1 MEENIAV
8 LMADLTGYTA
18 LTETHGAASAA
29 DLIDRYVEI
38 VEDCLIGDCKLQE
51 RIGDEVM
58 IVSSS
63 ADFLLSTAAMIIKR
77 TLKEENF
84 LQVHGGLHY
93 GRVLKR
99 NNSYFGSAINLTAR
113 IAAKASPGTFWSSKE
128 FINAL
133 TNKSLFK
140 FQSKGQH
147 RFKNI
152 NEEKEIVELV
162 DKHSNSFFI
171 DPVCKMLIL
180 NKSIAKQHSEKQEL
194 FFCSQACLDI
204 FKNRHGVYSS
214 ELTTSILKGGHLNIN

>member
-1 MEENIAV
+1 
-8 LMADLTGYTA
+8 
-18 LTETHGAASAA
+18 
-29 DLIDRYVEI
+29 LIV
-38 VEDCLIGDCKLQE
+38 
-51 RIGDEVM
+51 
-58 IVSSS
+58 
-63 ADFLLSTAAMIIKR
+63 KR
-77 TLKEENF
+77 TAKEENF

-128 FINAL
+128 FINSL
-133 TNKSLFK
+133 TDKSLFK

-214 ELTTSILKGGHLNIN
+214 ELTTYILKGGHLNIN

>member
-38 VEDCLIGDCKLQE
+38 VEDCLIGDSKLQE

-77 TLKEENF
+77 TLNEENF

-99 NNSYFGSAINLTAR
+99 NNSYFGSAINVTAR

-133 TNKSLFK
+133 TDKSLFK

-152 NEEKEIVELV
+152 NEEKEMVELV
-162 DKHSNSFFI
+162 DKQSNLVFV

-180 NKSIAKQHSEKQEL
+180 DKSIAKQHPEKQEL
-194 FFCSQACLDI
+194 FFCSQACLDT
-204 FKNRHGVYSS
+204 FKTRQGDHSTIHNHG
-214 ELTTSILKGGHLNIN
+214 